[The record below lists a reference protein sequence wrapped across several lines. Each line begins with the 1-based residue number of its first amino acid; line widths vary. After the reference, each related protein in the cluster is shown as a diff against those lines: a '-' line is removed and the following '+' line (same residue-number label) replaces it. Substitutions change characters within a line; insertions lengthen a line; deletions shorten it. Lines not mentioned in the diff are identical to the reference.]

1 MVKRIFF
8 STLVVIAACS
18 ASFSFPVKVVDE
30 SGSRFTAISAPR
42 RIISTMPSN
51 TEILFEL
58 GLGDR
63 IVGVTSRCDFP
74 KAAAKKKKIGDI
86 SLNLEEIISLNPD
99 LMVML
104 GSAQKYQIEKMR
116 SYSLPVFVIDPRNMD
131 QLLGSIELLGK
142 ITGRSKKAEELTADM
157 KKRIRAATVTRMSV
171 PAPKVLVVL
180 WANPLTTAG
189 KGTFID
195 DIVTRSGAVNIGAGA
210 GGQYPTISFETVLE
224 QDPDFII
231 IAGKS
236 YGDMR
241 SITDDGK
248 WSSVKAVK
256 AKKILLIDS
265 DIITRPSPRIV
276 KATELISKFING
288 KI

>member
-1 MVKRIFF
+1 MLKKIFL
-8 STLVVIAACS
+8 SVLVIIASHS
-18 ASFSFPVKVVDE
+18 ASFSFPVTVVDE

-51 TEILFEL
+51 TEILFDL

-74 KAAAKKKKIGDI
+74 KAATKKRKIGDI
-86 SLNLEEIISLNPD
+86 NLDLEEIISLNPD
-99 LMVML
+99 LVVML

-116 SYSLPVFVIDPRNMD
+116 SHSLPVFVIDPRNMD
-131 QLLGSIELLGK
+131 QLLGSIDLLGK
-142 ITGRSKKAEELTADM
+142 ITGTSKKAEATITDM
-157 KKRIRAATVTRMSV
+157 KKRIKAATVTRNAASL
-171 PAPKVLVVL
+171 PKVLVVL

-195 DIVTRSGAVNIGAGA
+195 DIVSRSGAVNIGAGA
-210 GGQYPTISFETVLE
+210 GGQYPTISFETVLA

-231 IAGKS
+231 VAGKS
-236 YGDMR
+236 YGDIR
-241 SITDDGK
+241 SITDDRK
-248 WSSVKAVK
+248 WDAVKAVK
-256 AKKILLIDS
+256 DKKILLIDS

-276 KATELISKFING
+276 KAMELISKFING

>member
-1 MVKRIFF
+1 MLKKIFI
-8 STLVVIAACS
+8 SILVILASHS
-18 ASFSFPVKVVDE
+18 ASFSFPVTVLDE
-30 SGSRFTAISAPR
+30 SGSRFAAISAPR

-74 KAAAKKKKIGDI
+74 KAASKKRKIGDI
-86 SLNLEEIISLNPD
+86 NLNIEEIISLNPD
-99 LMVML
+99 LIVML

-116 SYSLPVFVIDPRNMD
+116 SHSLPVFVIDPRNIG

-157 KKRIRAATVTRMSV
+157 KKRIKAATVARKAV

-195 DIVTRSGAVNIGAGA
+195 DIVTRAGAVNIGAGS
-210 GGQYPTISFETVLE
+210 GGQYPTISFETVLS

-241 SITDDGK
+241 SITDDRK
-248 WSSVKAVK
+248 WSAVKAVK
-256 AKKILLIDS
+256 DKKILLIDS

-276 KATELISKFING
+276 KAMELISKFVNG